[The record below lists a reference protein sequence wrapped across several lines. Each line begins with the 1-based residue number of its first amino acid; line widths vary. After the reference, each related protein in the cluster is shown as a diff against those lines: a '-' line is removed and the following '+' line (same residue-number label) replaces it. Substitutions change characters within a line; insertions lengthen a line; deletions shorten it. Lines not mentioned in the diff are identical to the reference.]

1 MKRIF
6 LMMAALMLAMVLAL
20 NAGAEELPIVPEVTV
35 DPSTGTVDES
45 SGALPPVVD
54 EGSLGGEPTV
64 GEPFPEFPEIPEG
77 EDGTGEQMS
86 EVFKTWTGKVIDWI
100 YAHRNDI
107 TSAFGAAA
115 FAVYAFLYKRKLVP
129 SVDGLKT
136 GVVST
141 MTEVIGNIQGAV
153 DKFSTTLTAQQNGW
167 VRDIEAIAAHLKQY
181 ETVLEET
188 RAQQR
193 EVLSLEQRLA
203 ESDARTALFCT
214 AMRAQVEMIHQ
225 TLSSA
230 CLPDEQHEAN
240 HKAYLHMLAMIE
252 EAEANMAVLTADTAA
267 EGTTEEGAAV

>member
-6 LMMAALMLAMVLAL
+6 FVVLILMLSVMLVL
-20 NAGAEELPIVPEVTV
+20 NAGAEELPIIPEVPVEGSETV
-35 DPSTGTVDES
+35 VDES
-45 SGALPPVVD
+45 SGALPPVVGD
-54 EGSLGGEPTV
+54 EMLGDEPTV
-64 GEPFPEFPEIPEG
+64 GEPFPEIPKIPEG
-77 EDGTGEQMS
+77 EDGTGDQMS
-86 EVFKTWTGKVIDWI
+86 EVFKTWTAQVIDWI
-100 YAHRNDI
+100 YANRNDI

-115 FAVYAFLYKRKLVP
+115 FAVYAFLYKKKLVP

-136 GVVST
+136 GVVNT
-141 MTEVIGNIQGAV
+141 MTEVIGNIQRAV

-240 HKAYLHMLAMIE
+240 HKAYLRMLAMIE
-252 EAEANMAVLTADTAA
+252 EAEANMAVLTTVSAA
-267 EGTTEEGAAV
+267 EDATEEGEAV